1 MQTGAGELAAILGK
15 LLERNLLIG
24 VDPRRRVISLA
35 IRFAF
40 EVLNRDHTAGNSC
53 VSSRQI
59 TGSCQQIIGVAP
71 GNHQN
76 LGV

>member
-40 EVLNRDHTAGNSC
+40 EGPNPIFGAPFYNLYVT
-53 VSSRQI
+53 VKMVVKQSS
-59 TGSCQQIIGVAP
+59 SV
-71 GNHQN
+71 
-76 LGV
+76 